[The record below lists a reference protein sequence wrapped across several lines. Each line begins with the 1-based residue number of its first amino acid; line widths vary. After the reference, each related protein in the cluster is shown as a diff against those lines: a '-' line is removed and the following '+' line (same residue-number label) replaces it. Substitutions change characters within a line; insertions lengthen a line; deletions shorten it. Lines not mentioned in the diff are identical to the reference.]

1 MKGSEFVL
9 YLRTQYFVASPE
21 QQLSDPGARF
31 YYFLGLRAKVSRS
44 RARKGVKS
52 LNADPKFSI

>member
-44 RARKGVKS
+44 RARKGVKTYK
-52 LNADPKFSI
+52 PHIEF